1 MYIEREC
8 VCIYTLDIYH
18 TVFYLLYSYGE
29 FVCTYSCS
37 EFLLK
42 IFSSFAECACILRTL
57 LDDGARICRTILFYF
72 YYKSWKLKKMLL
84 GLRSAIFVQKSAPVF
99 CFHLNDPFAIV
110 LWIWGMTVVVCCMF
124 LSRLHGSCLMLDSL
138 VWFFVT
144 EIAKPCASSSS
155 MTPKRKCSNFST
167 LAHWAENVFVV
178 CFWADFWWK
187 KIQQQLVA
195 FRLRVNGPISLVEVL
210 ISGCLNC
217 RSGFC
222 LFVVTT
228 IKDWRRTDPSNST
241 SCTHFRVSIWCRI
254 LSTLVR
260 RCRSRFVCCY
270 PTWRTEET
278 IQEIQHCVPILGFP
292 SIVESWAHWGGS
304 ADSLDL
310 QCTQRAGEFGSLF
323 LGK

>member
-1 MYIEREC
+1 MYREREC
-8 VCIYTLDIYH
+8 VCVYTLDMYH

-57 LDDGARICRTILFYF
+57 LDDGARICRTIFFF
-72 YYKSWKLKKMLL
+72 YYKSWKLKNVLL

-110 LWIWGMTVVVCCMF
+110 LWIGSTNFVTVVCCMF

-155 MTPKRKCSNFST
+155 MTPKKKFSNFST

-187 KIQQQLVA
+187 KIRQQLVA
-195 FRLRVNGPISLVEVL
+195 VRLRVNGPISLVEVL
-210 ISGCLNC
+210 ISGCVAA
-217 RSGFC
+217 GVVFVC
-222 LFVVTT
+222 LLLP
-228 IKDWRRTDPSNST
+228 RLRTDEEPIQPIR
-241 SCTHFRVSIWCRI
+241 HRV
-254 LSTLVR
+254 L
-260 RCRSRFVCCY
+260 
-270 PTWRTEET
+270 
-278 IQEIQHCVPILGFP
+278 ILGFR
-292 SIVESWAHWGGS
+292 SGVESWAHWWGV
-304 ADSLDL
+304 
-310 QCTQRAGEFGSLF
+310 AGVILF
-323 LGK
+323 VVIPLEGLKKPSKKFNIVYQF